1 MTESDRQSEAVIV
14 ERLARLA
21 PGIAILAE
29 EGGGARAGT
38 RWTVDPLDGT
48 TNFTRGFPVVG
59 VAVGLLDE
67 GVPVLGVVIAPYL
80 GLEFVAAAGR
90 GVTLNGRP
98 LPGLG
103 PGDPARA
110 VVATGF
116 PFRNKRRWP
125 RHQAVF
131 ERAFQRFEDVR
142 RAGAAS
148 LDLAWTAAGTFGG
161 FFELNLGTWDVVAGA
176 ALVLEAGGRVS
187 DWSGGDGWIESGDI
201 IAAAPAVHE
210 ALLELAAEAPQG

>member
-38 RWTVDPLDGT
+38 RWAVDPLDGT

-80 GLEFVAAAGR
+80 GLEFAAAAGR
-90 GVTLNGRP
+90 GATLNGRP

-103 PGDPARA
+103 PGDPGRA

-116 PFRNKRRWP
+116 TFRNRRRWP

-148 LDLAWTAAGTFGG
+148 LDLAWTAAGTFDG